1 MQMKIQ
7 NLARMRAF
15 NGDYTVFTTT
25 TGEQGIA
32 DRQGNVIYGPTDKH
46 QHITHIWGTLFEIM
60 TIRPKF
66 LRQQIDAATGVII
79 DKCLQYPGLGT
90 DIVYIEN
97 HLYGVCDA
105 DYNTIILPQYQTI
118 MIKQG
123 YYWVQNQAG
132 KWGAIDAK
140 GNQHLPMEY
149 DEVVREAVNER
160 SDMIIVAKDGKYYQ
174 IDKDGNP
181 LSKSYDYL
189 RPATAEG
196 YAIIRNEI
204 GLAIINPNEQI
215 ITQTHYQEHYRR
227 NCYPDWLFYW
237 CTPDCIAF
245 CEEGDFGIMNA
256 QGQVIAEPKYSH
268 VMHSNLSDVI
278 IVRES
283 SVENEY
289 DYEGAI
295 RTNGEVLLPMEY
307 QSIIPR
313 KKYNILIIK
322 KNDKYGLVDN
332 QGNTIL
338 PMEYDSMSINNEQ
351 GLAAIAVSKDGESY
365 LINEKG
371 ERVSID

>member
-1 MQMKIQ
+1 
-7 NLARMRAF
+7 MRAF

-46 QHITHIWGTLFEIM
+46 QHITHSWGTIFEIM
-60 TIRPKF
+60 TIKPHF
-66 LRQQIDAATGVII
+66 QLQQIDARTGQII
-79 DKCLQYPGLGT
+79 EKCIQYPGLGT
-90 DIVYIEN
+90 DIVYREGR
-97 HLYGVCDA
+97 LWGVCDT
-105 DYNTIILPQYQTI
+105 DYNTIILPQYQTLVV
-118 MIKQG
+118 KQG

-149 DEVVREAVNER
+149 NEVVREAVNER

-181 LSKSYDYL
+181 LSKQYNYL

-204 GLAIINPNEQI
+204 GLAIINQNEQI
-215 ITQTHYQEHYRR
+215 IAQTHHQEHYRR

-245 CEEGDFGIMNA
+245 CEDGYFGIMNA
-256 QGQVIAEPKYSH
+256 QGKMIAEPKYSH

-295 RTNGEVLLPMEY
+295 RTNGEVVLPMEY

-332 QGNTIL
+332 RGNMIL

-371 ERVSID
+371 ERVSEN

>member
-1 MQMKIQ
+1 MMKQIP

-46 QHITHIWGTLFEIM
+46 QHITHSWGTIFEIM
-60 TIRPKF
+60 TIKPHF
-66 LRQQIDAATGVII
+66 QLQQIDARTGQII
-79 DKCLQYPGLGT
+79 EKCIQYPGLGT
-90 DIVYIEN
+90 DIVYREGQ
-97 HLYGVCDA
+97 LWGVCDA
-105 DYNTIILPQYQTI
+105 DYNTIILPQYQTL
-118 MIKQG
+118 MVKQG
-123 YYWVQNQAG
+123 CYWVQNQAG

-181 LSKSYDYL
+181 LSKQYNYL

-215 ITQTHYQEHYRR
+215 IAQTHYQEHYRS

-237 CTPDCIAF
+237 CTPDSIAF
-245 CEEGDFGIMNA
+245 YEEGKFGIMTA

-268 VMHSNLSDVI
+268 VMHSNLRDVI
-278 IVRES
+278 IVRETS
-283 SVENEY
+283 PESNEAH
-289 DYEGAI
+289 EGAI
-295 RTNGEVLLPMEY
+295 RTNGEVVLPMEY

-322 KNDKYGLVDN
+322 KNNKYGLVDN
-332 QGNTIL
+332 QGNMIL
-338 PMEYDSMSINNEQ
+338 PMEYDSMSISNEQ

-371 ERVSID
+371 ERVSEN

>member
-160 SDMIIVAKDGKYYQ
+160 SDMIIIAKDGKYYQ

-181 LSKSYDYL
+181 LSKQYNYL
-189 RPATAEG
+189 RPVTAEG

>member
-1 MQMKIQ
+1 MMKQIP

-66 LRQQIDAATGVII
+66 LRQQLDAATGVII

-215 ITQTHYQEHYRR
+215 ITQTLYQEHYRR

-338 PMEYDSMSINNEQ
+338 PMEYDSMSINNEL

-371 ERVSID
+371 ERVSEN

>member
-215 ITQTHYQEHYRR
+215 IAQTHYQEHYRR

-295 RTNGEVLLPMEY
+295 RTNGEALLPMEY

-322 KNDKYGLVDN
+322 KNNKYGLVDN
-332 QGNTIL
+332 QGNMIL

-371 ERVSID
+371 ERVSEN

>member
-1 MQMKIQ
+1 MMKQIP

-46 QHITHIWGTLFEIM
+46 QHITHSWGTIFEIM
-60 TIRPKF
+60 TIKPHF
-66 LRQQIDAATGVII
+66 QLQQMDARTGQFIE
-79 DKCLQYPGLGT
+79 KCIQYPGLGT
-90 DIVYIEN
+90 DIVYREGQ
-97 HLYGVCDA
+97 LWGVCDA
-105 DYNTIILPQYQTI
+105 DYNTIILPQYQTL
-118 MIKQG
+118 MVKQG

-181 LSKSYDYL
+181 LSKQYNYL

-215 ITQTHYQEHYRR
+215 IAQTHYQEHYRS

-237 CTPDCIAF
+237 CTAEHIAF
-245 CEEGDFGIMNA
+245 AEEGIFGIMTA
-256 QGQVIAEPKYSH
+256 QGKVVSKPKISH
-268 VMHSNLSDVI
+268 VMHSNLRDVI
-278 IVRES
+278 ILRE
-283 SVENEY
+283 EPK
-289 DYEGAI
+289 EGAI
-295 RTNGEVLLPMEY
+295 NANGEMILPMEY
-307 QSIIPR
+307 ESIMPR
-313 KKYNILIIK
+313 KKFNVLVVK
-322 KNDKYGLVDN
+322 KNGKYGVIDN
-332 QGNTIL
+332 QGKAIL
-338 PMEYDSMSINNEQ
+338 PMEYDAISISNER
-351 GLAAIAVSKDGESY
+351 GLAEIAVSKDGEAY
-365 LINEKG
+365 FINEQG
-371 ERVSID
+371 ERVSEN

>member
-32 DRQGNVIYGPTDKH
+32 NRQGDIIYGPTDKH

-105 DYNTIILPQYQTI
+105 NYQTIIGPQYQNLYV
-118 MIKQG
+118 MQG
-123 YYWVQNQAG
+123 YYWAQNQDG
-132 KWGAIDAK
+132 KWGTLDAK
-140 GNQHLPMEY
+140 GEIHLPFEY
-149 DEVVREAVNER
+149 DDVVHASVNEQKEQ
-160 SDMIIVAKDGKYYQ
+160 IVVAKAGKYFR
-174 IDKDGNP
+174 IDNNGNP
-181 LSKSYDYL
+181 LSKQYNYL
-189 RPATAEG
+189 RPSTEAG

-204 GLAIINPNEQI
+204 GLAIIDKDEQI
-215 ITQTHYQEHYRR
+215 ITQTYYQDDYRE
-227 NCYPDWLFYW
+227 NCYPNWLFYW
-237 CTPDCIAF
+237 CTAEHIAF
-245 CEEGDFGIMNA
+245 AEQGEFGIMTA
-256 QGQVIAEPKYSH
+256 QGKVIAQPQYSH
-268 VMHSNLSDVI
+268 VMQCNLRDVI
-278 IVRES
+278 IIRDEES
-283 SVENEY
+283 TL
-289 DYEGAI
+289 EGAI
-295 RTNGEVLLPMEY
+295 RANGEVVLPMEY

-322 KNDKYGLVDN
+322 KNNKYGLVDN
-332 QGNTIL
+332 QGNMIL
-338 PMEYDSMSINNEQ
+338 PMDYDSMSINNEQ

>member
-1 MQMKIQ
+1 
-7 NLARMRAF
+7 MRAF

-46 QHITHIWGTLFEIM
+46 QHITHSWGTIFEIM

-66 LRQQIDAATGVII
+66 LRQQLDAATGVII

-90 DIVYIEN
+90 DIVYREGQ
-97 HLYGVCDA
+97 LWGVCDA
-105 DYNTIILPQYQTI
+105 DYNTIILPQYQTL
-118 MIKQG
+118 MVKQG

-181 LSKSYDYL
+181 LSKQYDYL

-215 ITQTHYQEHYRR
+215 IAQTHYQEHYRS

-245 CEEGDFGIMNA
+245 CEEGYFGIMNA
-256 QGQVIAEPKYSH
+256 QGKMIAEPKYSH

-295 RTNGEVLLPMEY
+295 RTNGEVVLPMEY

-313 KKYNILIIK
+313 KKYNTLIIK
-322 KNDKYGLVDN
+322 KNNKYGLVDN
-332 QGNTIL
+332 QGNMIL

>member
-1 MQMKIQ
+1 MMKQIP

-105 DYNTIILPQYQTI
+105 DYNTIILPQYQTL
-118 MIKQG
+118 MVKQG

-149 DEVVREAVNER
+149 DEGVREAVNER

-181 LSKSYDYL
+181 LSKQYDYL

-215 ITQTHYQEHYRR
+215 ITQTHHQEHYRR

-245 CEEGDFGIMNA
+245 CEEGYFGIMNA
-256 QGQVIAEPKYSH
+256 QGKMIAEPKYSH

-295 RTNGEVLLPMEY
+295 RTNGEVVLPMEY

-322 KNDKYGLVDN
+322 KNTKYGLVDN

-371 ERVSID
+371 ERVSEN

>member
-1 MQMKIQ
+1 
-7 NLARMRAF
+7 MRAF

-46 QHITHIWGTLFEIM
+46 QHITHSWGTIFEIM
-60 TIRPKF
+60 TIKPHF
-66 LRQQIDAATGVII
+66 QLQQIDARTGQII
-79 DKCLQYPGLGT
+79 EKCIQYPGLGT
-90 DIVYIEN
+90 DIVYREGQ
-97 HLYGVCDA
+97 LWGVCDA
-105 DYNTIILPQYQTI
+105 DYNTIILPQYQTL
-118 MIKQG
+118 MVKQG

-181 LSKSYDYL
+181 LSKQYDYL
-189 RPATAEG
+189 RPSTAEG

-215 ITQTHYQEHYRR
+215 IAQTHYQEHYRR

-245 CEEGDFGIMNA
+245 CEEGYFGIMNA
-256 QGQVIAEPKYSH
+256 QGKMIAEPKYSH

-295 RTNGEVLLPMEY
+295 RTNGEVVLPMEY

-332 QGNTIL
+332 RGNMIL
-338 PMEYDSMSINNEQ
+338 PMEYDSMSISNEQ

-371 ERVSID
+371 ERVSEN

>member
-1 MQMKIQ
+1 MMKQIP

-160 SDMIIVAKDGKYYQ
+160 SDMIIVAKDGKYCQ

-227 NCYPDWLFYW
+227 NCYPDWFFYW

-295 RTNGEVLLPMEY
+295 RANGEVVLPMEY

-332 QGNTIL
+332 QGNMIL

-371 ERVSID
+371 ERVSEN

>member
-1 MQMKIQ
+1 MMKQIL

-160 SDMIIVAKDGKYYQ
+160 SDMIIIAKDGKYYQ

-181 LSKSYDYL
+181 LSKQYNYL
-189 RPATAEG
+189 RPVTAEG

-204 GLAIINPNEQI
+204 GLAIIDQNEQI
-215 ITQTHYQEHYRR
+215 IAQTHYQEHYRR

-322 KNDKYGLVDN
+322 KNNKYGLVDN
-332 QGNTIL
+332 QGNIIL

-351 GLAAIAVSKDGESY
+351 GLTAIAVSKDGESY

-371 ERVSID
+371 ERVSEN

>member
-1 MQMKIQ
+1 MMKQIP
-7 NLARMRAF
+7 NLAQMRAF

-46 QHITHIWGTLFEIM
+46 QHITHSWGTIFEIM
-60 TIRPKF
+60 TIKPHF
-66 LRQQIDAATGVII
+66 LLQQIDARTGQII
-79 DKCLQYPGLGT
+79 EKCIQYLGLGT
-90 DIVYIEN
+90 NIVYREGN
-97 HLYGVCDA
+97 LFGVCDA
-105 DYNTIILPQYQTI
+105 DYNTIILPQYQTL
-118 MIKQG
+118 MVKQG

-149 DEVVREAVNER
+149 DEVVREAVNEC
-160 SDMIIVAKDGKYYQ
+160 SDMIIIAKDGKYYQ

-181 LSKSYDYL
+181 LSKQYDYL

-204 GLAIINPNEQI
+204 GLAIINPDEQI
-215 ITQTHYQEHYRR
+215 IVQTHYQEHYRR
-227 NCYPDWLFYW
+227 NCYPNWLFYW
-237 CTPDCIAF
+237 CNAECIAF
-245 CEEGDFGIMNA
+245 AEKGLFGIMNA
-256 QGQVIAEPKYSH
+256 YGKVIAKPQYLH
-268 VMHSNLSDVI
+268 VMQCNLRDVI
-278 IVRES
+278 IIRDEES
-283 SVENEY
+283 TL
-289 DYEGAI
+289 EGAI
-295 RTNGEVLLPMEY
+295 RTNGEVVLPMEY

-313 KKYNILIIK
+313 KKYNMLIIK

-332 QGNTIL
+332 NGNMIL
-338 PMEYDSMSINNEQ
+338 PMEYDSMSISNEQ

-371 ERVSID
+371 ERVSEN

>member
-256 QGQVIAEPKYSH
+256 QGKMIAEPKYSH

-295 RTNGEVLLPMEY
+295 RTNGEVVLPMEY

-322 KNDKYGLVDN
+322 KNNKYGLVDN
-332 QGNTIL
+332 QGNMIL

>member
-1 MQMKIQ
+1 MMKQIP
-7 NLARMRAF
+7 NLAQMRAF

-227 NCYPDWLFYW
+227 NCYPDWFFYW

-371 ERVSID
+371 ERVSEN